1 MNKVVDK
8 YRVSVKDNLDRI
20 LTYDDLIK
28 EKNSM
33 ESKFNN
39 IIDKIKEDN
48 MIIKEENK
56 LLKEDYKLLK
66 RELEKLKNKN

>member
-1 MNKVVDK
+1 MNKVIDK
-8 YRVSVKDNLDRI
+8 YKISVKDSLDRI

-33 ESKFNN
+33 ENKFNN
-39 IIDKIKEDN
+39 IINKIKEDN

-56 LLKEDYKLLK
+56 LLKKTTNY
-66 RELEKLKNKN
+66 